1 MVCAH
6 LCMCATV
13 HKVHLKI
20 NKPTSQKN
28 KKQQQQPGEQM
39 IVSIE
44 DVTKRKGPG
53 DGARGQL
60 RTAVTAKCFSSSCK
74 EDIWRA
80 TISSRTKELC

>member
-6 LCMCATV
+6 LCTYATV

-20 NKPTSQKN
+20 NKPTSQK
-28 KKQQQQPGEQM
+28 KKKKKQPGEQM

-53 DGARGQL
+53 DGVRGQL
-60 RTAVTAKCFSSSCK
+60 RTAVTAKYFCSSCK

-80 TISSRTKELC
+80 TISSSTKELC